1 MKNRLLRSY
10 LQYDWWKI
18 VGIFLVGS
26 ISLYSLFQSKDRLK
40 DNEILDV
47 FVTGEVLDYSYQ
59 EKMFSSVENN
69 LIHAVNSTSYN
80 QDDIQYYQLASSYL
94 SSVSDLY
101 LLPESVLSSHKEYV
115 SYSLPL
121 DIDTQNKIK
130 AIDPSYSFY
139 IDSNEKARG
148 IKVFDKED
156 KEFNENKN
164 ISAYFSFKETTYL
177 FISNNST
184 NNKDVDKNGNHLLME
199 FALSFLKISL
209 K

>member
-40 DNEILDV
+40 DNEILDI

-139 IDSNEKARG
+139 IDSNDKARG
-148 IKVFDKED
+148 IKVFNKED

-184 NNKDVDKNGNHLLME
+184 NNKDVDKNGNHLLLE

>member
-10 LQYDWWKI
+10 LQYDWWKV
-18 VGIFLVGS
+18 VGVFLVGS
-26 ISLYSLFQSKDRLK
+26 ISLYSIFQSKDRLK
-40 DNEILDV
+40 DKEILDI

-59 EKMFSSVENN
+59 EKLFSSVGNDV
-69 LIHAVNSTSYN
+69 IHSVKSTSHN
-80 QDDIQYYQLASSYL
+80 QDDIQYYQIANSYL

-101 LLPESVLSSHKEYV
+101 LLPESILSSRKEYI

-121 DIDTQNKIK
+121 DIDTQDKIK
-130 AIDPSYSFY
+130 GIDSSYSFY
-139 IDSNEKARG
+139 IDSATKTRG
-148 IKVFDKED
+148 IKIFDKED

-164 ISAYFSFKETTYL
+164 FSSYFSFKETTYL

-184 NNKDVDKNGNHLLME
+184 NNKDVDKNGKLLLVE
-199 FALSFLKISL
+199 YALSFLKISL

>member
-10 LQYDWWKI
+10 LQYDWCKI
-18 VGIFLVGS
+18 VGVFLVGS
-26 ISLYSLFQSKDRLK
+26 ISLYSIFQSKDRLK

-69 LIHAVNSTSYN
+69 VIHAVNSTSYN

-101 LLPESVLSSHKEYV
+101 LLPESVISSHKEYV

-139 IDSNEKARG
+139 IDSNDKARG
-148 IKVFDKED
+148 IKVFNKED

-164 ISAYFSFKETTYL
+164 ISSYFLFKETTYL

-184 NNKDVDKNGNHLLME
+184 NNKDVDKNGNHLLLE

>member
-26 ISLYSLFQSKDRLK
+26 ISLYSIFQSKDRLK

-47 FVTGEVLDYSYQ
+47 FITGEVLDYSYQ

-69 LIHAVNSTSYN
+69 IIHAVNSTNYS
-80 QDDIQYYQLASSYL
+80 QDVVQYYQLASSYL

-101 LLPESVLSSHKEYV
+101 LLPESVISSHKEYV

-139 IDSNEKARG
+139 IDSNDKARG

-164 ISAYFSFKETTYL
+164 ISSYFFFKETTYL

-184 NNKDVDKNGNHLLME
+184 NNKDVDKNGNHLLLE

>member
-26 ISLYSLFQSKDRLK
+26 ISLYSIFQSKDRLK

-59 EKMFSSVENN
+59 ERMFSSVENN
-69 LIHAVNSTSYN
+69 VIHAVNSTSYN
-80 QDDIQYYQLASSYL
+80 QDDVQYYQLASSYL

-101 LLPESVLSSHKEYV
+101 LLPESVISSHKEYV

-121 DIDTQNKIK
+121 DINTQNKIK

-139 IDSNEKARG
+139 IDSNDKARG

-164 ISAYFSFKETTYL
+164 ISSYFLFKETTYL

-184 NNKDVDKNGNHLLME
+184 NNKDVDKNGNHLLSE

>member
-26 ISLYSLFQSKDRLK
+26 ISLYSIFQSKDRLK

-47 FVTGEVLDYSYQ
+47 FITGEVLDYSYQ

-69 LIHAVNSTSYN
+69 IIHAVNSTNYS
-80 QDDIQYYQLASSYL
+80 QDDVQYYQLASSYL

-101 LLPESVLSSHKEYV
+101 LLPESVISSHKEYV

-139 IDSNEKARG
+139 IDSNDKARG
-148 IKVFDKED
+148 IKVFDKEN

-164 ISAYFSFKETTYL
+164 ISSYFFFKETTYL

-184 NNKDVDKNGNHLLME
+184 NNKDVDKNGNHLLLE

>member
-18 VGIFLVGS
+18 VGVFLVGS

-40 DNEILDV
+40 DNEILDI

-69 LIHAVNSTSYN
+69 LIHAVNSTNYS
-80 QDDIQYYQLASSYL
+80 QDDVQYYQLASSYL

-101 LLPESVLSSHKEYV
+101 FLPESVLSSHKEYV

-121 DIDTQNKIK
+121 DIDNQNKIK

-139 IDSNEKARG
+139 NDSNDKSRG

-184 NNKDVDKNGNHLLME
+184 NNKDVDKNGNHLLLE

>member
-18 VGIFLVGS
+18 VGVFLVGS
-26 ISLYSLFQSKDRLK
+26 ISLYSIFQSKDRLK

-69 LIHAVNSTSYN
+69 VIHAVNSTSYN

-101 LLPESVLSSHKEYV
+101 LLPESVISSHKEYV

-139 IDSNEKARG
+139 IDSNDKARG
-148 IKVFDKED
+148 IKVFNKED

-164 ISAYFSFKETTYL
+164 ISSYFLFKETTYL

-184 NNKDVDKNGNHLLME
+184 NNKDVDKNGNHLLLE

>member
-18 VGIFLVGS
+18 VGAFLVGS

-40 DNEILDV
+40 DNEILDI

>member
-26 ISLYSLFQSKDRLK
+26 ISLYSIFQSKDRLK

-47 FVTGEVLDYSYQ
+47 FITGEVLDYSYQ

-69 LIHAVNSTSYN
+69 IIHAVNSTNYS
-80 QDDIQYYQLASSYL
+80 QDDVQYYQLASSYL

-139 IDSNEKARG
+139 IDSNDKARG

-164 ISAYFSFKETTYL
+164 ISSYFFFKETTYL

-184 NNKDVDKNGNHLLME
+184 NNKDVDKNGNHLLLE

>member
-121 DIDTQNKIK
+121 DIDTQNQIK

-139 IDSNEKARG
+139 IDSNDKARG

-184 NNKDVDKNGNHLLME
+184 NNKDVDKNGNHLLLE

>member
-26 ISLYSLFQSKDRLK
+26 ISLYSIFQSKDRLK

-47 FVTGEVLDYSYQ
+47 FITGEVLDYSYQ

-69 LIHAVNSTSYN
+69 IIHAVNSTNYSK
-80 QDDIQYYQLASSYL
+80 DDVQYYQLASSYL

-101 LLPESVLSSHKEYV
+101 LLPESVISSHKEYV

-139 IDSNEKARG
+139 IDSNDKARG

-164 ISAYFSFKETTYL
+164 ISSYFFFKETTYL

-184 NNKDVDKNGNHLLME
+184 NNKDVDKNGNHLLLE

>member
-40 DNEILDV
+40 DNEILDI
-47 FVTGEVLDYSYQ
+47 FVTGEVLDYSYL

-184 NNKDVDKNGNHLLME
+184 NNKDVDKNGNHLLLE

>member
-26 ISLYSLFQSKDRLK
+26 ISLYSIFQSKDRLK

-47 FVTGEVLDYSYQ
+47 FITGEVLDYSYQ

-69 LIHAVNSTSYN
+69 IIHAVNSTNYS
-80 QDDIQYYQLASSYL
+80 QDDVQYYQLASSYL

-101 LLPESVLSSHKEYV
+101 LLPESVISSHKEYV

-139 IDSNEKARG
+139 IDSNDKARG

-164 ISAYFSFKETTYL
+164 ISSYFFFKETTYL

-184 NNKDVDKNGNHLLME
+184 NNKDVDKNGNHLLSE

>member
-26 ISLYSLFQSKDRLK
+26 ISLYSIFQSKDRLK

-47 FVTGEVLDYSYQ
+47 FITGEVLDYSCQ

-69 LIHAVNSTSYN
+69 IIHAVNSTNYS
-80 QDDIQYYQLASSYL
+80 QDDVQYYQLASSYL

-101 LLPESVLSSHKEYV
+101 LLPESVISSHKEYV

-139 IDSNEKARG
+139 IDSNDKARG

-164 ISAYFSFKETTYL
+164 ISSYFFFKETTYL

-184 NNKDVDKNGNHLLME
+184 NNKDVDKNGNHLLLE
-199 FALSFLKISL
+199 FALSFLKITL

>member
-69 LIHAVNSTSYN
+69 LIHVVNSTSYN

-184 NNKDVDKNGNHLLME
+184 NNKDVDKNGNHLLLE

>member
-18 VGIFLVGS
+18 VGVFLVGS
-26 ISLYSLFQSKDRLK
+26 ISLYSIFQSKDRLK

-47 FVTGEVLDYSYQ
+47 FITGEVLDYSYQ

-69 LIHAVNSTSYN
+69 IIHAVNSTNYS
-80 QDDIQYYQLASSYL
+80 QDDVQYYQLASSYL

-101 LLPESVLSSHKEYV
+101 LLPESVISSHKEYV

-139 IDSNEKARG
+139 IDSNDKARG

-164 ISAYFSFKETTYL
+164 ISSYFFFKETTYL

-184 NNKDVDKNGNHLLME
+184 NNKDVDKNGNHLLLE

>member
-26 ISLYSLFQSKDRLK
+26 ISLYSIFQSKDRLK

-47 FVTGEVLDYSYQ
+47 FITGEVLDYSCQ

-69 LIHAVNSTSYN
+69 IIHAVNSTNYS
-80 QDDIQYYQLASSYL
+80 QDDVQYYQLASSYL

-101 LLPESVLSSHKEYV
+101 LLPESVISSHKEYV

-139 IDSNEKARG
+139 IDSNDKARG

-164 ISAYFSFKETTYL
+164 ISSYFFFKETTYL

-184 NNKDVDKNGNHLLME
+184 NNKDVDKNGNHLLLE

>member
-26 ISLYSLFQSKDRLK
+26 ISLYSIFQSKDRLK

-47 FVTGEVLDYSYQ
+47 FITGEVLDYSYQ

-69 LIHAVNSTSYN
+69 IIHAVNSTNYS
-80 QDDIQYYQLASSYL
+80 QDDVQYYQLASSYL

-101 LLPESVLSSHKEYV
+101 LLPESVISSHKEYV

-139 IDSNEKARG
+139 IDSNDKARG

-164 ISAYFSFKETTYL
+164 ISSYFFFKETTYL

-184 NNKDVDKNGNHLLME
+184 NNKDVDKNGNHLLLE
-199 FALSFLKISL
+199 FALSFLKITL

>member
-26 ISLYSLFQSKDRLK
+26 ISLYSIFQSKDRLK

-69 LIHAVNSTSYN
+69 VIHAVNSTSYN

-101 LLPESVLSSHKEYV
+101 LLPESVLSSRKEYV

-139 IDSNEKARG
+139 IDSNDKARG

-156 KEFNENKN
+156 KEFNENKK
-164 ISAYFSFKETTYL
+164 ISSYFFFKETTYL

-184 NNKDVDKNGNHLLME
+184 NNKDVDKNGNHLLLE

>member
-26 ISLYSLFQSKDRLK
+26 ISLYSIFQSKDRLK

-47 FVTGEVLDYSYQ
+47 FITGEVLDYSYQ

-69 LIHAVNSTSYN
+69 IIHAVNSTNYS
-80 QDDIQYYQLASSYL
+80 QDDVQYYQLASSYL

-101 LLPESVLSSHKEYV
+101 LLPESVISSHKEYV

-139 IDSNEKARG
+139 IDSNDKARG

-164 ISAYFSFKETTYL
+164 ISSYFFFNETTYL

-184 NNKDVDKNGNHLLME
+184 NNKDVDKNGNHLLLE

>member
-26 ISLYSLFQSKDRLK
+26 ISLYSIFQSKDRLK

-47 FVTGEVLDYSYQ
+47 FITGEVLDYSYQ

-69 LIHAVNSTSYN
+69 IIHAVNSTNYS
-80 QDDIQYYQLASSYL
+80 QDDVQYYQLASSYL

-101 LLPESVLSSHKEYV
+101 LLPESVISSHKEYA

-139 IDSNEKARG
+139 IDSNDKARG

-164 ISAYFSFKETTYL
+164 ISSYFFFKETTYL

-184 NNKDVDKNGNHLLME
+184 NNKDVDKNGNHLLLE
-199 FALSFLKISL
+199 FALSFLKITL

>member
-26 ISLYSLFQSKDRLK
+26 ISLYSIFQSKDRLK

-47 FVTGEVLDYSYQ
+47 FITGEVLDYSYQ

-69 LIHAVNSTSYN
+69 IIHAVNSTNYS

-101 LLPESVLSSHKEYV
+101 LLPESVISSHKEYV

-139 IDSNEKARG
+139 IDSNDKARG

-164 ISAYFSFKETTYL
+164 ISSYFFFKETTYL

-184 NNKDVDKNGNHLLME
+184 NNKDVDKNGNHLLLE

>member
-18 VGIFLVGS
+18 VGVFLVGS
-26 ISLYSLFQSKDRLK
+26 ISLYSIFQSKDRLK
-40 DNEILDV
+40 DNEILDI
-47 FVTGEVLDYSYQ
+47 FITGEVLDYSYQ

-69 LIHAVNSTSYN
+69 VIHAVNSTNYS
-80 QDDIQYYQLASSYL
+80 QDDVQYYQLASSYL

-101 LLPESVLSSHKEYV
+101 LLPESVISSHKEYV

-139 IDSNEKARG
+139 MDSNDKIRG

-164 ISAYFSFKETTYL
+164 ISSYFLFKETTYL

-184 NNKDVDKNGNHLLME
+184 NNKDVDKNGNHLLSE

>member
-26 ISLYSLFQSKDRLK
+26 ISLYSIFQSKDRLK

-47 FVTGEVLDYSYQ
+47 FITGEVLDYSYQ

-69 LIHAVNSTSYN
+69 IIHAVNSTNYS
-80 QDDIQYYQLASSYL
+80 QDDVQYYQLASSYL

-101 LLPESVLSSHKEYV
+101 LLPESVISSHKEYV

-139 IDSNEKARG
+139 IDSNDKARG

-164 ISAYFSFKETTYL
+164 ISSYFFFKETTYL

-184 NNKDVDKNGNHLLME
+184 NNKDVDKNGNHLW
-199 FALSFLKISL
+199 
-209 K
+209 

>member
-121 DIDTQNKIK
+121 DIDTQNQIK

-139 IDSNEKARG
+139 NDSNDKARG

-177 FISNNST
+177 FISDNST
-184 NNKDVDKNGNHLLME
+184 NNKDVDKNGNHLLLE

>member
-69 LIHAVNSTSYN
+69 LIHVVNSTSYN

-139 IDSNEKARG
+139 IDSNDKARG

-164 ISAYFSFKETTYL
+164 ISAYFLFKETTYL

-184 NNKDVDKNGNHLLME
+184 NNKDVDKNGNHLLLE

>member
-139 IDSNEKARG
+139 IDSNDKARG

>member
-26 ISLYSLFQSKDRLK
+26 IGLYSIFQSKDRLK

-47 FVTGEVLDYSYQ
+47 FITGEVLDYSYQ

-69 LIHAVNSTSYN
+69 IIHAVNSTNYS
-80 QDDIQYYQLASSYL
+80 QDDVQYYQLASSYL

-101 LLPESVLSSHKEYV
+101 LLPESVISSHKEYV

-139 IDSNEKARG
+139 IDSNDKARG

-164 ISAYFSFKETTYL
+164 ISSYFFFKETTYL

-184 NNKDVDKNGNHLLME
+184 NNKDVDKNGNHLLLE

>member
-115 SYSLPL
+115 SYSLPI

>member
-26 ISLYSLFQSKDRLK
+26 ISLYSIFQSKDRLK

-69 LIHAVNSTSYN
+69 VIHAVNSTSYN

-139 IDSNEKARG
+139 IDSNDKARG
-148 IKVFDKED
+148 IKVFNKED

-164 ISAYFSFKETTYL
+164 ISSYFLFKETTYL

-184 NNKDVDKNGNHLLME
+184 NNKDVDKNGNHLLSE

>member
-26 ISLYSLFQSKDRLK
+26 ISLYSIFQSKDRLK
-40 DNEILDV
+40 DNEILDI
-47 FVTGEVLDYSYQ
+47 FITGEVLDYSYQ

-69 LIHAVNSTSYN
+69 VIHAVNSTSYN

-101 LLPESVLSSHKEYV
+101 LLPKSVISSHKEYV

-121 DIDTQNKIK
+121 DIDTQNKIE

-139 IDSNEKARG
+139 MDSNDKIRG

-164 ISAYFSFKETTYL
+164 ISSYFLFKETTYL

-184 NNKDVDKNGNHLLME
+184 NNKDVDKNGNHLLSE

>member
-18 VGIFLVGS
+18 VGVFLVGS
-26 ISLYSLFQSKDRLK
+26 ISLYSIFQSKDRLK

-47 FVTGEVLDYSYQ
+47 FITGEVLDCSYQ

-69 LIHAVNSTSYN
+69 LIHAVNSTNYS
-80 QDDIQYYQLASSYL
+80 QDDAQYYQLASSYL

-101 LLPESVLSSHKEYV
+101 LLPESVISSHKEYV

-139 IDSNEKARG
+139 IDSNDKARG

-164 ISAYFSFKETTYL
+164 ISSYFLFKETTYL

-184 NNKDVDKNGNHLLME
+184 NNKDVDKNGNHLLSE

>member
-69 LIHAVNSTSYN
+69 VIHAVNSTNYS
-80 QDDIQYYQLASSYL
+80 QDDVQYYQLASSYL

-101 LLPESVLSSHKEYV
+101 FLPESVLSSHKEYV

-121 DIDTQNKIK
+121 DIDVQDKING
-130 AIDPSYSFY
+130 IDSSYSFY
-139 IDSNEKARG
+139 NDSNDKARG

-164 ISAYFSFKETTYL
+164 ISSYFSFKETTYL

-184 NNKDVDKNGNHLLME
+184 NNKDIDKNGNHLLLE
-199 FALSFLKISL
+199 FALSFLKINL

>member
-26 ISLYSLFQSKDRLK
+26 ISLYSIFQSKDRLK

-69 LIHAVNSTSYN
+69 VIHAVNSTSYN

-101 LLPESVLSSHKEYV
+101 LLPESVISSHKEYV

-139 IDSNEKARG
+139 IDSNDKARG
-148 IKVFDKED
+148 MKVFDKED
-156 KEFNENKN
+156 KEFNENKK
-164 ISAYFSFKETTYL
+164 ISSYFLFKETTYL

-184 NNKDVDKNGNHLLME
+184 NNKDVDKNGNHLLSE

>member
-69 LIHAVNSTSYN
+69 LIHVVNSTSYN

-139 IDSNEKARG
+139 IDSNEEARG

-184 NNKDVDKNGNHLLME
+184 NNKDVDKNGNHLLLE

>member
-26 ISLYSLFQSKDRLK
+26 ISLYSIFQSKDRLK

-69 LIHAVNSTSYN
+69 VIHAVNSTSYN

-139 IDSNEKARG
+139 IDSNDKARG
-148 IKVFDKED
+148 IKVFNKED

-164 ISAYFSFKETTYL
+164 ISSYFLFKETTYL

-184 NNKDVDKNGNHLLME
+184 NNKDVDKNGNHLLLE

>member
-18 VGIFLVGS
+18 VGVFLVGS
-26 ISLYSLFQSKDRLK
+26 ISLYSIFQSKDRLK

-47 FVTGEVLDYSYQ
+47 FITGEVLDCSYQ

-69 LIHAVNSTSYN
+69 LIHAVNSTNYS
-80 QDDIQYYQLASSYL
+80 QDDAQYYQLASSYL

-101 LLPESVLSSHKEYV
+101 LLPESVISSHKEYV

-139 IDSNEKARG
+139 IDSNDKIRG

-164 ISAYFSFKETTYL
+164 ISSYFLFKETTYL

-184 NNKDVDKNGNHLLME
+184 NNKDVDKNGNHLLSE

>member
-18 VGIFLVGS
+18 VGVFLVGS
-26 ISLYSLFQSKDRLK
+26 ISLYSIFQSKDRLK
-40 DNEILDV
+40 DNEILDI
-47 FVTGEVLDYSYQ
+47 FITGEVLDYSYQ

-139 IDSNEKARG
+139 MDSNDKIRG

-164 ISAYFSFKETTYL
+164 ISSYFLFKETTYL

-184 NNKDVDKNGNHLLME
+184 NNKDVDKNGNHILSE